1 MSGGR
6 GENVLLRVV
15 VAAALLDRAGGPI
28 VVNAVAVD
36 VDGTTNAFVVV
47 VARPTTIARDKAL
60 AVSCMFVMK
69 YLFVATLIG
78 GWAVITCDR

>member
-1 MSGGR
+1 MLSGGR

-15 VAAALLDRAGGPI
+15 VVVAAALLDRAVGPFI
-28 VVNAVAVD
+28 ANVVAVD

-60 AVSCMFVMK
+60 ALSCMVFVMK
-69 YLFVATLIG
+69 YL
-78 GWAVITCDR
+78 